1 MNHWI
6 IAPVLLPALVAAI
19 IILVM
24 RYQVITQRVFSV
36 ASTVAL
42 IGIGIGLLVHSMSG
56 QIYVYELGNWPAPF
70 GIVLVLDRL
79 SAMMVLLTAVL
90 ALAVVLYAIG
100 SGWDKRGHHFHA
112 LFQFQLMGIF
122 GGVPDR

>member
-1 MNHWI
+1 MNNWI
-6 IAPVLLPALVAAI
+6 IAPVLLPAIVAAI
-19 IILVM
+19 IILVL

-56 QIYVYELGNWPAPF
+56 QIDVYELGNWPAPF

-100 SGWDKRGHHFHA
+100 
-112 LFQFQLMGIF
+112 
-122 GGVPDR
+122 